1 MANEIPEIKIGT
13 TMSELKSL
21 AESTPG
27 LREGAK
33 NSIFSFIEDEE
44 KCSGDGVISNTVEL
58 TMIKSF
64 LADLKVD
71 NRGIW
76 EKLFGCGDD
85 GDSVEPSR
93 SNMPEELDPIR
104 TDRRDSVSYESH
116 KRAAVIDE
124 ATGKIVDFTED
135 YEEFDENGEPI
146 FHPKETVTTR
156 TITDVRDNNT
166 TDIEI
171 ISETIRPNEDGQ
183 YRINRKSRHKFTS
196 VQNNSDA
203 TIEDTLYTSLQNG
216 VSRNRKVI
224 SENGTIEYLDSKADG
239 DFDSK
244 TVTTEQGQT
253 FYTRDENGNW
263 VLSSVTA
270 KEDM

>member
-1 MANEIPEIKIGT
+1 MTNEIPEIKIGT

-116 KRAAVIDE
+116 RTYEVIDKE
-124 ATGKIVDFTED
+124 TGEVVDITG
-135 YEEFDENGEPI
+135 EFKKYDENDEPT
-146 FHPKETVTTR
+146 FDRQHTVTIR

-166 TDIEI
+166 TDIERIRDVDI
-171 ISETIRPNEDGQ
+171 IDKDGRERE
-183 YRINRKSRHKFTS
+183 YRSQHKFTS

-203 TIEDTLYTSLQNG
+203 TIEDTLNMQEGLG
-216 VSRNRKVI
+216 AERKRKVV
-224 SENGTIEYLDSKADG
+224 SENGTIEYRDYEADG
-239 DFDSK
+239 KFDFK
-244 TVTTEQGQT
+244 TVTTEQGSSK
-253 FYTRDENGNW
+253 YTRDENGNW
-263 VLSSVTA
+263 VL
-270 KEDM
+270 EDFIAE